1 MSEIELQE
9 KIDYFKNLSYKNLGV
24 ESKNWQPQLGFRA
37 NLTILDRLYYYY
49 QSLYFRCPERFL
61 WVGLARLTGGQVL
74 FGMSN
79 LVKLTK
85 DPCVLTQE
93 IMWVAKDIFDNLA
106 WQHEMYLAD
115 KNGLFEVCS
124 MLDKTHNH
132 THSYCHCWQLIDKG
146 SLPENIGISYLNSI
160 FDGNKQI
167 LENEQ
172 HNTIQH
178 HYNFIKTD
186 AYSKRF
192 FWFTRFVMRNIHPH
206 HSRFI
211 FDVPFGDVTVFKYRW
226 QWITHPKGI
235 WQTWINLPQQERDRL
250 VGLSNEDVIRHNW

>member
-1 MSEIELQE
+1 MSSELQE
-9 KIDYFKNLSYKNLGV
+9 KVDNFKRLAYKNAGIEV
-24 ESKNWQPQLGFRA
+24 ENWQPQLGFKA
-37 NLTILDRLYYYY
+37 NVTILDKLYYYY
-49 QSLYFRCPERFL
+49 QSLYFQCPERFL

-74 FGMSN
+74 YGMNN
-79 LVKLTK
+79 LVKITK

-115 KNGLFEVCS
+115 KNLLFEVCK

-132 THSYCHCWQLIDKG
+132 THSYYHCWQLMEKG
-146 SLPENIGISYLNSI
+146 TLSI
-160 FDGNKQI
+160 FDSNKRI

-192 FWFTRFVMRNIHPH
+192 FGFTRFVMRNIHPH

-226 QWITHPKGI
+226 QWITHPKGM
-235 WQTWINLPQQERDRL
+235 WPTWVALPQKERDRL
-250 VGLSNEDVIRHNW
+250 VGLSNEDVTKHNW